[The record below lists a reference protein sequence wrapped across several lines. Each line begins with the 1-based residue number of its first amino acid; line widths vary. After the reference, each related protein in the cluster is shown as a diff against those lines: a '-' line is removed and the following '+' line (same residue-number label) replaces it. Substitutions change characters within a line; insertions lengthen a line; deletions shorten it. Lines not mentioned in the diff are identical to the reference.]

1 MGLSTSKSRV
11 FSFSI
16 QYPDERAVQPVTFT
30 LPCRRPKSED
40 QRLTGEDGRA
50 SVNFCFEAFFR
61 KILQESRLSISM
73 HSRRVRSVDSVVLQA
88 AIAVDEF
95 CTDRVTAIYF
105 PPDFRRKA
113 TLVPDVADEFT
124 LV

>member
-16 QYPDERAVQPVTFT
+16 QYPNERAVQPVTFT
-30 LPCRRPKSED
+30 LPCRRPKSEH

-61 KILQESRLSISM
+61 EILQESRLSISM
-73 HSRRVRSVDSVVLQA
+73 HSRRVRSTELQLSTFPRIFDA
-88 AIAVDEF
+88 RLPWCRMLQMNSHSSRNNSQENSQEF
-95 CTDRVTAIYF
+95 G
-105 PPDFRRKA
+105 
-113 TLVPDVADEFT
+113 
-124 LV
+124 